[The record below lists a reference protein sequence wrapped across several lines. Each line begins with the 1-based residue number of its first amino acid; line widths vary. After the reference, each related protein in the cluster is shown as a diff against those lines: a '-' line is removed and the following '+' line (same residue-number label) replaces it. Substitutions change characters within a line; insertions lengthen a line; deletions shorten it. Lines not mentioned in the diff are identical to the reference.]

1 MKYFI
6 PLALSAILL
15 TNCSKQVSPPPTKP
29 ESKITVNKNDTSW
42 ISEGVYASYNVDDDM
57 IHVMSGK
64 DNESFEISF
73 KKGTI
78 PITGIMKD
86 FSSGVTIAPFKAS
99 ATISDSYFLDTTK
112 ANKLKILII
121 DNPEKR
127 IAGDF
132 LLHLKRKKE
141 GTGPEEIN
149 VFQGRFDVRYEP
161 FTLK

>member
-6 PLALSAILL
+6 LLALCVCLL
-15 TNCSKQVSPPPTKP
+15 TNCSKQTSPPAKP
-29 ESKITVNKNDTSW
+29 VSKITVNKNDIAW
-42 ISEGVYASYNVDDDM
+42 ESEGVYASYNVDED
-57 IHVMSGK
+57 IVHVMSGK

-73 KKGTI
+73 KKGNI

-86 FSSGVTIAPFKAS
+86 FSSGVLITPFKAS
-99 ATISDSYFLDTTK
+99 AAISDSYSLDTTK
-112 ANKLKILII
+112 PNKLKILII

-132 LLHLKRKKE
+132 LLYLKRNEQHTAK
-141 GTGPEEIN
+141 EEIN

-161 FTLK
+161 FSLK